1 MKLGS
6 TVVISLQSPKEKVWG
21 LLLDLTP
28 AGATI
33 QGVDL
38 HSFEIWL
45 NQFGSPDQPKLT
57 TAFYPLY
64 RIERIALDER
74 EGTIPSLEDR
84 FRQRAGIVLKD
95 LLSQNHE
102 HDV

>member
-6 TVVISLQSPKEKVWG
+6 TVVISLHSPKEKVWG

-38 HSFEIWL
+38 HSFEI
-45 NQFGSPDQPKLT
+45 
-57 TAFYPLY
+57 
-64 RIERIALDER
+64 
-74 EGTIPSLEDR
+74 
-84 FRQRAGIVLKD
+84 
-95 LLSQNHE
+95 
-102 HDV
+102 